1 MECAGR
7 ESTASPAVCLLRMDL
22 SSLAFCTF
30 GVAPVSRY
38 VDLHQSLI
46 GLEVSLVRT
55 VQSCVPLCV
64 RKRVT
69 YVCCFHNTNRQVMGI
84 YCIRWYFWAWC
95 WLCLTL
101 LYLLWGWY
109 WQSFCHLF
117 LSQALSCGLTSFHA
131 PWAVPS
137 PMTRVWAGLLT
148 CAINTFFPSGW
159 YWAWSKS
166 LVGTF
171 SNSYGVLSGGMH
183 TMLLHLPCYTGP
195 ACLTEANLSPVIDVG
210 VSATPASWGS
220 WSWALH
226 LYIGIACLN
235 VELELGSVLVAL
247 CPCIETKQMI
257 VALLWPS
264 ILRISTYFKVDF
276 VLSFV
281 ASWNFLND

>member
-1 MECAGR
+1 
-7 ESTASPAVCLLRMDL
+7 
-22 SSLAFCTF
+22 
-30 GVAPVSRY
+30 
-38 VDLHQSLI
+38 
-46 GLEVSLVRT
+46 
-55 VQSCVPLCV
+55 
-64 RKRVT
+64 
-69 YVCCFHNTNRQVMGI
+69 MGI
-84 YCIRWYFWAWC
+84 YCIGWYFWAWC

-171 SNSYGVLSGGMH
+171 SNSYGVLSGRMH
-183 TMLLHLPCYTGP
+183 TMLLHLPCCTGP

-210 VSATPASWGS
+210 VSVTPASWGS

-226 LYIGIACLN
+226 LYIGIACLT

-257 VALLWPS
+257 VALLRSWH
-264 ILRISTYFKVDF
+264 
-276 VLSFV
+276 VLFFV
-281 ASWNFLND
+281 AFHTTDLHVLQSGFCVERCCVMKFPEWLDICLLFKPQNSSSKGESSWNIQN